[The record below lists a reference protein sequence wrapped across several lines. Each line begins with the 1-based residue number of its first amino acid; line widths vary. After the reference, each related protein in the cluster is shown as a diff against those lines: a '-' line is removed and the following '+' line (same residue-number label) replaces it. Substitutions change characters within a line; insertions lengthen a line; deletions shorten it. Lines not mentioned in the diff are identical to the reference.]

1 MISRITG
8 RVVWKDTDHIIV
20 EVNSIGYKI
29 FSSSDV
35 LEKIKGVSPDS
46 ITLWTHHA
54 VREDS
59 EDLYGFFDKTELDF
73 FELLLTVSGIGPKT
87 ALTVLNLSPI
97 SSLSSAIRSGDPHL
111 LSKSSGMGLKR
122 AEKIVLELKDKLSPS
137 EESWDRSE
145 NMRDE
150 NDALEALKSLGYS
163 DKQSREALKKIDK
176 NLSGTGEIVKNA
188 LKILGK

>member
-1 MISRITG
+1 
-8 RVVWKDTDHIIV
+8 
-20 EVNSIGYKI
+20 
-29 FSSSDV
+29 
-35 LEKIKGVSPDS
+35 
-46 ITLWTHHA
+46 
-54 VREDS
+54 
-59 EDLYGFFDKTELDF
+59 
-73 FELLLTVSGIGPKT
+73 
-87 ALTVLNLSPI
+87 
-97 SSLSSAIRSGDPHL
+97 
-111 LSKSSGMGLKR
+111 MGLKR